1 MASKMENKAL
11 IISTV
16 TALVVGAA
24 AGFLLSPTKVETKE
38 IIKDVVKQVVVDRFI
53 TRVTKPDGTVTEVIS
68 EKDRTLTKEH
78 DSVTSKSETNPKRV
92 SVGVVAKTNATA
104 LQMPQVGAQINLDT
118 GFWNTFV
125 TSSVFKDGEIVLGF
139 GIKF

>member
-1 MASKMENKAL
+1 MENKAL

-16 TALVVGAA
+16 TALAIGAA
-24 AGFLLSPTKVETKE
+24 SGFFLSPTKIETKE

-78 DSVTSKSETNPKRV
+78 DSETSKSETNPKRV
-92 SVGVVAKTNATA
+92 SVGVVAKTSATS
-104 LQMPQVGAQINLDT
+104 LQTPQFGAQINADT
-118 GFWNTFV
+118 GFFNTFV
-125 TSSVFKDGEIVLGF
+125 TGSAFQDGQIVLGF